1 MGEVLGRL
9 KVAGSGQTL
18 IYTPHRPGVSF
29 DVERAALYR
38 VAIDLGARDRFL
50 SSLAPGQSEHVS
62 RARDRRTRSL
72 AEPTWRLATS
82 RLVIEEENAE
92 RLVLEPAP
100 DVARGA
106 SSRRIRRGG
115 GVPRRDRAS
124 RGSVP
129 PRAAG
134 RRRGPGQAG
143 KVAASASLRERG
155 IVDGMGVAEALD
167 RAPEA
172 RWVRTDMGRAREVSG
187 SLRAAVRREVEAV
200 ELEGLAGFY
209 MRAPV
214 DPADGESWAG
224 QLIESVMRQTGLP
237 LRVGVAP
244 ARSRPGLRPRMPVGT
259 VPGSSMSG
267 FEAYLLA
274 LPLARSL
281 RRPGRRAARRSRGR
295 RRAEPA
301 LTRPRAA
308 RHSAGQPRR
317 ILQPAAGEDPK
328 PLRVRR
334 RPVSLSREETLE
346 ADRVDEPVV
355 RSSIH
360 RLTERLESA
369 LRRDGLSAG
378 RIALR
383 LAGPGERT
391 LTRSRSLE
399 APVADASPCP
409 GRPRADGPGRP
420 RRARFPPRRDRA
432 QRARSR
438 GRRRPAARLF

>member
-1 MGEVLGRL
+1 MSPAARPPVGYAEV
-9 KVAGSGQTL
+9 AEF
-18 IYTPHRPGVSF
+18 H
-29 DVERAALYR
+29 
-38 VAIDLGARDRFL
+38 VAIARREDP
-50 SSLAPGQSEHVS
+50 SL
-62 RARDRRTRSL
+62 L
-72 AEPTWRLATS
+72 
-82 RLVIEEENAE
+82 E
-92 RLVLEPAP
+92 RPVVVGGDP
-100 DVARGA
+100 DKRGK
-106 SSRRIRRGG
+106 
-115 GVPRRDRAS
+115 V
-124 RGSVP
+124 
-129 PRAAG
+129 
-134 RRRGPGQAG
+134 
-143 KVAASASLRERG
+143 VAASASLRERG

-244 ARSRPGLRPRMPVGT
+244 ARFAARLAAEDAGGDGARILDVE
-259 VPGSSMSG
+259 G

-274 LPLARSL
+274 LPLARLPGVGPKTAARLADLGAVDVPSL
-281 RRPGRRAARRSRGR
+281 RSLGLERLDILLGNHG
-295 RRAEPA
+295 
-301 LTRPRAA
+301 
-308 RHSAGQPRR
+308 R
-317 ILQPAAGEDPK
+317 ILWQLAAGEDPK

-334 RPVSLSREETLE
+334 RPASLSREETLE

-391 LTRSRSLE
+391 LTRSCSLE
-399 APVADASPCP
+399 APVADASALA
-409 GRPRADGPGRP
+409 RAAQGLMDRVDLGGHDF
-420 RRARFPPRRDRA
+420 RRVGIVLKGLEAVGAEDR
-432 QRARSR
+432 QLD
-438 GRRRPAARLF
+438 LF